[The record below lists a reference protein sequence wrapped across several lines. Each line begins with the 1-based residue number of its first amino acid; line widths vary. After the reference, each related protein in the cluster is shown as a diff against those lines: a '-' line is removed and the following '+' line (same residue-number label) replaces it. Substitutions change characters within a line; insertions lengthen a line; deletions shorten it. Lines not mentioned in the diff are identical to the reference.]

1 MLEISGF
8 PQHDHN
14 AIQSICRLHHIYSCA
29 VKRYDHVFYHSKRYD
44 SSEIEFLMGKQRI
57 T

>member
-8 PQHDHN
+8 PQHNHN
-14 AIQSICRLHHIYSCA
+14 AIQSICRLHYIDSCL
-29 VKRYDHVFYHSKRYD
+29 VKRYDHVFHHSKRYD